1 MDDISINAKIAA
13 LVEQRNNALN
23 QCVNLMGD
31 IAVLKEKIKIL
42 ESQIPEVEV
51 QDLAS
56 ASAVR

>member
-31 IAVLKEKIKIL
+31 IAVLKEKLRIL
-42 ESQIPEVEV
+42 EEQVKPEATE
-51 QDLAS
+51 
-56 ASAVR
+56 